1 MPGMSHPPLELLYGK
16 RSVLLQEERG
26 GMDRSDFTKFGFLFH
41 EGLHSEDSF
50 LFFTIFCGIAKFVH
64 LRLVVF
70 CFFFFKLY
78 RNL

>member
-1 MPGMSHPPLELLYGK
+1 
-16 RSVLLQEERG
+16 
-26 GMDRSDFTKFGFLFH
+26 MDRSDFTKFGFLFH

-64 LRLVVF
+64 LRLVFFLF
-70 CFFFFKLY
+70 CFFFKLY

>member
-1 MPGMSHPPLELLYGK
+1 
-16 RSVLLQEERG
+16 
-26 GMDRSDFTKFGFLFH
+26 MDRSDFTKFSFLFH

-70 CFFFFKLY
+70 CFFLNFIVTFNSRK
-78 RNL
+78 